1 MNTILFH
8 VSDSRWL
15 IEALDVIRTGGLVAF
30 PTDTVYGLGT
40 SAFNALA
47 VEKIY
52 AAKER
57 PDEKSI
63 PILIGDIADLEKVSS
78 NVPRSARILALHFWP
93 GPLTI
98 VVPKEPGIPE
108 AVSRSTTIGVRIPE
122 HPVAERLLRAAGPMA
137 VTSANLSGMQNPLT
151 AREVLDQLHG
161 RIDMI
166 IDGGGSGLSIPSTVV
181 NCMGAAPEILREGPI
196 SLQQILEVLNQ

>member
-1 MNTILFH
+1 MKTILFP

-15 IEALDVIRTGGLVAF
+15 IEALDVIRNGGLVAF

-47 VEKIY
+47 VQKIY

-57 PDEKSI
+57 PDEKTI
-63 PILIGDIADLEKVSS
+63 PILLGDIADLEKVSS

>member
-15 IEALDVIRTGGLVAF
+15 IEALDVIRNGGLVAF

-57 PDEKSI
+57 PDEKTI
-63 PILIGDIADLEKVSS
+63 PILLGDIADLEKVSS
-78 NVPRSARILALHFWP
+78 SFPRSARILALHFWP

-98 VVPKEPGIPE
+98 VVPKEQGLPE
-108 AVSRSTTIGVRIPE
+108 AVSRSTTVGVRIPE

-137 VTSANLSGMQNPLT
+137 VTSANLSGLQNPLT
-151 AREVLDQLHG
+151 AGDVMDQLNG

-166 IDGGGSGLSIPSTVV
+166 IDGGRTGFGTPSTVV
-181 NCMGAAPEILREGPI
+181 NCIGADPEILREGPI

>member
-47 VEKIY
+47 VQKIY

-57 PDEKSI
+57 PDEKTI
-63 PILIGDIADLEKVSS
+63 PILLGDIADLEKVSS

>member
-1 MNTILFH
+1 MNTILFP

-47 VEKIY
+47 VQKIY

-57 PDEKSI
+57 PDEKTI
-63 PILIGDIADLEKVSS
+63 PILLGDIADLEKVSS